1 MKTPACM
8 KSILGLLFP
17 CWLCWPWSAHAAAAA
32 APRPLNLLLI
42 TADDLNG
49 NTPGWMGDP
58 HGATPELDKFAAT
71 AHRFVNCHLT
81 VPICQPSRSALMT
94 GLVPHR
100 NGALGFHPI
109 KPGTRTLVTLLQAR
123 GYYAAVMNKH
133 PHMKPDTE
141 FPWDVRFTGSGKS
154 PALWDEQMTQAMK
167 AAAEAKKP
175 FFINAN
181 ITDPHRPFP
190 ASADA
195 DEQAGSPATEAG
207 KKAARTN
214 AAAALLPAKVYAASD
229 VTVPSFL
236 EALPAVRSEI
246 AQYYTAV
253 ARMDASFKHILDA
266 LKAAGHEDDT
276 VIVFLGD
283 NGMSFPFSKATV
295 YHNGTHEP
303 VLLRWPGMGTP
314 QRREEFVSSVDV
326 LPTLLELLDVSVP
339 AGFDGRSWLP
349 LLRGEKQPDRDY
361 VITHVNT
368 VSSGKAFP
376 QRCIRTKDFALMFH
390 AWPDGTPHF
399 RVEAMSGRTFNAL
412 TAAAKTDR
420 RIAARVAQF
429 QTGEPLMFFDRR
441 SDPDERTNVIR
452 DAKYRPDIARL
463 ETFLLAHM
471 EKTSDPQTAAC
482 KEAFAR
488 CQTSQKP

>member
-1 MKTPACM
+1 MKHIG
-8 KSILGLLFP
+8 SLLFTALVLAP
-17 CWLCWPWSAHAAAAA
+17 LTGPSAAAG
-32 APRPLNLLLI
+32 PIQPLNLLLI

-49 NTPGWMGDP
+49 NTPGWMGDK

-100 NGALGFHPI
+100 NGALGFHPV
-109 KPGTRTLVTLLQAR
+109 KPGTPTLVKLLQAR

-141 FPWDVRFTGSGKS
+141 FPWDVKFDGSGKA
-154 PALWDEQMTQAMK
+154 PALWNEQMAQAMK

-190 ASADA
+190 D
-195 DEQAGSPATEAG
+195 SPETEAAAATPAKQTG
-207 KKAARTN
+207 NKAARRS
-214 AAAALLPAKVYAASD
+214 AATATLPAKVYAAKD
-229 VTVPSFL
+229 VVVPSFL
-236 EALPAVRSEI
+236 EDLPAVRGEI
-246 AQYYTAV
+246 AQYCTAV
-253 ARMDASFKHILDA
+253 ARMDDSLKHILDT
-266 LKAAGHEDDT
+266 LKAAGHEGDT
-276 VIVFLGD
+276 VLVFLGD

-295 YHNGTHEP
+295 YRNGTHEP

-326 LPTLLELLDVSVP
+326 LPTLLGLLEVP
-339 AGFDGRSWLP
+339 APAGLDGRSWLP
-349 LLRGEKQPDRDY
+349 LLRGEKQPDRDF

-390 AWPDGTPHF
+390 AWPNGTPHF
-399 RVEAMSGRTFNAL
+399 RVEAMSGKTFNAL
-412 TAAAKTDR
+412 AAAAKTDP
-420 RIAARVAQF
+420 RIAARVAQL
-429 QTGEPLMFFDRR
+429 QTGEPLMFFDLRA
-441 SDPDERTNVIR
+441 DPDERTNVIR
-452 DAKYRPDIARL
+452 EAQYRAHLERL
-463 ETFLLAHM
+463 ERLLLAQM
-471 EKTSDPQTAAC
+471 EKTGDPQTAAC
-482 KEAFAR
+482 KGAFAR
-488 CQTSQKP
+488 FRSSLSQR